1 MAESFSG
8 CVVVGPDDILDV
20 LLAVVGKIGF
30 AWRVASENAVGIFNG
45 AALPGRMW
53 IAEEARH
60 AKVAFQI
67 LVCGEFRAVVAGD
80 GAPGDPR
87 QAAEEVGEAGG
98 GGLGGLAWQ
107 AGGEGQAGLAFD
119 GGQEI
124 TSLCAELHEVALPMA
139 ELTSVINGLPALMDG
154 AAPRDRFA
162 PAFKI
167 APAPG
172 RLGPRQIAMQLLTAH
187 RPALDE
193 AIDRLVAHPMLR
205 SFQPEPA
212 GDLLR
217 RPAHRKVV
225 ADMITERAQAL
236 DP

>member
-30 AWRVASENAVGIFNG
+30 AWQVASENAVGIFNG

-87 QAAEEVGEAGG
+87 QAAE
-98 GGLGGLAWQ
+98 GLCQVNRIHYEFLVNRRWRLYG
-107 AGGEGQAGLAFD
+107 
-119 GGQEI
+119 I
-124 TSLCAELHEVALPMA
+124 SMA
-139 ELTSVINGLPALMDG
+139 
-154 AAPRDRFA
+154 
-162 PAFKI
+162 
-167 APAPG
+167 
-172 RLGPRQIAMQLLTAH
+172 
-187 RPALDE
+187 
-193 AIDRLVAHPMLR
+193 
-205 SFQPEPA
+205 
-212 GDLLR
+212 
-217 RPAHRKVV
+217 
-225 ADMITERAQAL
+225 
-236 DP
+236 